1 MSKNL
6 IDKGY
11 EKAEIHDNILKTLGR
26 NSKDLL
32 TPNKGPRYRIP
43 LTLTYNRT
51 SPNMKETV
59 KKNWN
64 ILKINNE
71 FWNSFPEPPNMCFH
85 RNKNLKEVF

>member
-26 NSKDLL
+26 NSEDLL

-43 LTLTYNRT
+43 LTLTYNHT
-51 SPNMKETV
+51 LPNVKEAV
-59 KKNWN
+59 RKHWN
-64 ILKINNE
+64 IFRINNE
-71 FWNSFPEPPNMCFH
+71 FKTYFQ
-85 RNKNLKEVF
+85 NKQSRAFVETKI

>member
-26 NSKDLL
+26 NSEDLL

-51 SPNMKETV
+51 LPKYERSIKERFEHITY
-59 KKNWN
+59 K
-64 ILKINNE
+64 
-71 FWNSFPEPPNMCFH
+71 
-85 RNKNLKEVF
+85 